1 MNLSNLRSA
10 IAICGSVVLALGMV
24 SSSAAQATLP
34 AGPQQQP
41 SDAPQEGQQVR
52 QTAIENTSPTL
63 KLNPSEALRKFQVP
77 ADEEYTLGA
86 GDEISVQFP
95 GRPELAA
102 RSVIGPDGRITLPLA
117 GTIVVANLTR
127 AAAGEKITATM
138 SKYFNDIFATVEV
151 MKYGSNH
158 VTLLGNVNKPGAIEF
173 SQTPTLLEVLSRG
186 GVQTGKD
193 GSLPDQCVIYRGDQV
208 FWVDLH
214 ELLTSG
220 SPLADLRLRR
230 DDLIFVPGV
239 TKTVTV
245 IGQVTKP
252 GQIPLRHDSTLT
264 SILGEAGGITDYA
277 GNDPNIQIVHRST
290 GTTQYV
296 RLKAILQQPDGMDVS
311 LHAGDVIFIP
321 KGGVYKWGF
330 LMQQISPYV
339 LMGTVLR

>member
-10 IAICGSVVLALGMV
+10 IANCGSVVLVLGMV
-24 SSSAAQATLP
+24 SSSAAQATSP
-34 AGPQQQP
+34 ADTQEHSNPAQEVQQP
-41 SDAPQEGQQVR
+41 R
-52 QTAIENTSPTL
+52 QTEIENTSPSL
-63 KLNPSEALRKFQVP
+63 KLNPSEALRRFQP
-77 ADEEYTLGA
+77 AAEEEYTLGA

-95 GRPELAA
+95 GRPELAT

-127 AAAGEKITATM
+127 AAAGEKITSTM
-138 SKYFNDIFATVEV
+138 SKYFDNIAATVEV
-151 MKYGSNH
+151 MRYGSNH
-158 VTLLGNVNKPGAIEF
+158 VTLLGNVNKPGTIEF

-186 GVQTGKD
+186 GVETGRD

-214 ELLTSG
+214 ELLMSG

-245 IGQVTKP
+245 IGQVPRP

-264 SILGEAGGITDYA
+264 SILGEAGGITDFA
-277 GNDPNIQIVHRST
+277 GNNPNIQIVHRSK

-296 RLKAILQQPDGMDVS
+296 RLKDVLQQPDGLDVS
-311 LHAGDVIFIP
+311 LHPGDVIFIP
-321 KGGVYKWGF
+321 RGGVYKWGF
-330 LMQQISPYV
+330 VLQQISPYV
-339 LMGTVLR
+339 LMGSVIH

>member
-10 IAICGSVVLALGMV
+10 TANCGSVVLALGMV

-34 AGPQQQP
+34 ADPKEHNDP
-41 SDAPQEGQQVR
+41 AQEAQQVR
-52 QTAIENTSPTL
+52 QTGIENTSPSL
-63 KLNPSEALRKFQVP
+63 KLNPSEALRKFQP
-77 ADEEYTLGA
+77 AADEEYTLGA

-95 GRPELAA
+95 GRPELAT

-127 AAAGEKITATM
+127 AAAGEKITSTM
-138 SKYFNDIFATVEV
+138 SKYFDNIAATVEV
-151 MKYGSNH
+151 MQYGSNH
-158 VTLLGNVNKPGAIEF
+158 VTLMGNVNKPGAIEF
-173 SQTPTLLEVLSRG
+173 QQTPTLLEVLSRG
-186 GVQTGKD
+186 GVETSPD

-214 ELLTSG
+214 ELLMSG

-245 IGQVTKP
+245 IGQVPRP

-264 SILGEAGGITDYA
+264 SILGQAGGISDGA
-277 GNDPNIQIVHRST
+277 GNDPNIQIVHRSN

-296 RLKAILQQPDGMDVS
+296 RLKNLLQQPDGMDVS
-311 LHAGDVIFIP
+311 LHPGDVIFVP
-321 KGGVYKWGF
+321 RSGVYKWGF
-330 LMQQISPYV
+330 VMQQLSPYV
-339 LMGTVLR
+339 FLGSIVH

>member
-1 MNLSNLRSA
+1 MNLSDLRSA
-10 IAICGSVVLALGMV
+10 IASCGSVVLALGMV
-24 SSSAAQATLP
+24 SSSAAQATLS
-34 AGPQQQP
+34 A
-41 SDAPQEGQQVR
+41 DPQEHGNPAQEVEQPR
-52 QTAIENTSPTL
+52 QTEIENTSPSL
-63 KLNPSEALRKFQVP
+63 KLNPSEALRKFQPP

-95 GRPELAA
+95 GRPELAT

-117 GTIVVANLTR
+117 GTVVIANLTR
-127 AAAGEKITATM
+127 AAAGEKITSTM
-138 SKYFNDIFATVEV
+138 SKYFDNIAATVEV
-151 MKYGSNH
+151 MHYGSNH

-186 GVQTGKD
+186 GVETGRD

-214 ELLTSG
+214 ELLMSG

-245 IGQVTKP
+245 IGQVPRP

-264 SILGEAGGITDYA
+264 SILGEAGGITDFA
-277 GNDPNIQIVHRST
+277 GNNPNIQIVHRSK

-296 RLKAILQQPDGMDVS
+296 RLKDLLQQPDGLDVS
-311 LHAGDVIFIP
+311 LHPGDVIFIP
-321 KGGVYKWGF
+321 RGGVYKWGF
-330 LMQQISPYV
+330 VMQQISPYV
-339 LMGTVLR
+339 LMGSVLR

>member
-10 IAICGSVVLALGMV
+10 IANCGSVVLALGMV
-24 SSSAAQATLP
+24 SSSAAQATSP
-34 AGPQQQP
+34 ADTQEHSNPAQEVQQP
-41 SDAPQEGQQVR
+41 R
-52 QTAIENTSPTL
+52 QTEIENTSPSL
-63 KLNPSEALRKFQVP
+63 KLNPSEALRRFQP
-77 ADEEYTLGA
+77 SAEEEYTLGA

-95 GRPELAA
+95 GRPELAT

-127 AAAGEKITATM
+127 AAAGEKITSTM
-138 SKYFNDIFATVEV
+138 SKYFDNIAATVEV
-151 MKYGSNH
+151 MRYGSNH
-158 VTLLGNVNKPGAIEF
+158 VTLLGNVNKPGTIEF

-186 GVQTGKD
+186 GVETGRD

-214 ELLTSG
+214 ELLMSG

-245 IGQVTKP
+245 IGQVPRP

-264 SILGEAGGITDYA
+264 SILGEAGGITDFA
-277 GNDPNIQIVHRST
+277 GNNPNIQIVHRSK

-296 RLKAILQQPDGMDVS
+296 RLKDLLQQPDGLDVS
-311 LHAGDVIFIP
+311 LHPGDVIFIP
-321 KGGVYKWGF
+321 RGGVYKWGF
-330 LMQQISPYV
+330 VLQQISPYV
-339 LMGTVLR
+339 LMGSVIH

>member
-10 IAICGSVVLALGMV
+10 IGNCSCVVLALGMV
-24 SSSAAQATLP
+24 SSSPAQATLP
-34 AGPQQQP
+34 APSQEPSNPVQEVQQP
-41 SDAPQEGQQVR
+41 R
-52 QTAIENTSPTL
+52 QTETENTGPSL
-63 KLNPSEALRKFQVP
+63 KLNPSEALRRFQP
-77 ADEEYTLGA
+77 SAEEEYTLGA

-95 GRPELAA
+95 GRSELAA
-102 RSVIGPDGRITLPLA
+102 RSVIGPDGRITLPVA

-127 AAAGEKITATM
+127 AAAGEKITSTM
-138 SKYFNDIFATVEV
+138 SKYFDNIAATVEV
-151 MKYGSNH
+151 MRYGSNH

-186 GVQTGKD
+186 GVETGKD

-214 ELLTSG
+214 ELLMTG

-245 IGQVTKP
+245 IGQVPRP

-264 SILGEAGGITDYA
+264 TIIGEAGGISDFA
-277 GNDPNIQIVHRST
+277 GNNPNIQIVHRSK

-296 RLKAILQQPDGMDVS
+296 RLKDLLQQPDGMDVS
-311 LHAGDVIFIP
+311 LHPGDVIFVP
-321 KGGVYKWGF
+321 RSGVYKWGF

>member
-10 IAICGSVVLALGMV
+10 IANCGSVVLVLGMV
-24 SSSAAQATLP
+24 SSSAAQATSP
-34 AGPQQQP
+34 ADTQEHSNPAQEVQQP
-41 SDAPQEGQQVR
+41 R
-52 QTAIENTSPTL
+52 QTEIENTSPSL
-63 KLNPSEALRKFQVP
+63 KLNPSEALRRFQP
-77 ADEEYTLGA
+77 AAEEEYTLGA

-95 GRPELAA
+95 GRPELAT

-127 AAAGEKITATM
+127 AAAGEKITSTM
-138 SKYFNDIFATVEV
+138 SKYFDNIAATVEV
-151 MKYGSNH
+151 MRYGSNH
-158 VTLLGNVNKPGAIEF
+158 VTLLGNVNKPGTIEF

-186 GVQTGKD
+186 GVETGRD

-214 ELLTSG
+214 ELLMSG

-245 IGQVTKP
+245 IGQVPRP

-264 SILGEAGGITDYA
+264 SILGEAGGITDFA
-277 GNDPNIQIVHRST
+277 GNNPNIQIVHRSK

-296 RLKAILQQPDGMDVS
+296 RLKDLLQQPDGLDVS
-311 LHAGDVIFIP
+311 LHPGDVIFIP
-321 KGGVYKWGF
+321 RGGVYKWGF
-330 LMQQISPYV
+330 VLQQISPYV
-339 LMGTVLR
+339 LMGSVIH

>member
-1 MNLSNLRSA
+1 VNLSNLRSA
-10 IAICGSVVLALGMV
+10 IANCGSVVVALGMV

-34 AGPQQQP
+34 A
-41 SDAPQEGQQVR
+41 DPQEHGNPAQEIQQAR
-52 QTAIENTSPTL
+52 QLGVESTTPSL
-63 KLNPSEALRKFQVP
+63 KLNPSEALRKFEPP

-95 GRPELAA
+95 GRPELAT

-117 GTIVVANLTR
+117 GTIVLANLTR
-127 AAAGEKITATM
+127 AAAGEKITSTM
-138 SKYFNDIFATVEV
+138 SKYFDNIAATVEV
-151 MKYGSNH
+151 MRYGSNH
-158 VTLLGNVNKPGAIEF
+158 VTLMGNVNKPGAIEF

-186 GVQTGKD
+186 GVETSRD

-214 ELLTSG
+214 ELLMSG

-245 IGQVTKP
+245 IGQVPRP
-252 GQIPLRHDSTLT
+252 GQMPLRHDSTLT
-264 SILGEAGGITDYA
+264 SILGEAGGISDGA
-277 GNDPNIQIVHRST
+277 GNDPNIQIVHRSK

-296 RLKAILQQPDGMDVS
+296 RLKNLLKQPDGMDVS
-311 LHAGDVIFIP
+311 LHPGDVIFVP
-321 KGGVYKWGF
+321 RSGVYKWGF
-330 LMQQISPYV
+330 VMQQISPYV
-339 LMGTVLR
+339 FLGSVIH

>member
-1 MNLSNLRSA
+1 VNLSILRSA
-10 IAICGSVVLALGMV
+10 IGNCGSVVLALGMV
-24 SSSAAQATLP
+24 SSRAAQATLP
-34 AGPQQQP
+34 A
-41 SDAPQEGQQVR
+41 DPQEHSDPAEEVQQAR
-52 QTAIENTSPTL
+52 QPGIENTSPSL
-63 KLNPSEALRKFQVP
+63 KLNPSEALRRFQP
-77 ADEEYTLGA
+77 AADEEYTLGA

-95 GRPELAA
+95 GRPELAT

-127 AAAGEKITATM
+127 AAAGEKITSTM
-138 SKYFNDIFATVEV
+138 SKYFNDIAATVEV
-151 MKYGSNH
+151 MRYGSNH
-158 VTLLGNVNKPGAIEF
+158 VTLMGNVNKPGAIEF

-186 GVQTGKD
+186 GVETGRD

-214 ELLTSG
+214 ELLMSG

-245 IGQVTKP
+245 IGQVPHP

-264 SILGEAGGITDYA
+264 SILGEAGGISDFA
-277 GNDPNIQIVHRST
+277 GNDPNIEIVHRSK

-296 RLKAILQQPDGMDVS
+296 RLKNLLKQPDGMDVS
-311 LHAGDVIFIP
+311 LHPGDVIFVP
-321 KGGVYKWGF
+321 RGGVYKWGF
-330 LMQQISPYV
+330 VLQQISPYV
-339 LMGTVLR
+339 LMGSVIR

>member
-10 IAICGSVVLALGMV
+10 IGNCGSVVLALGMV

-34 AGPQQQP
+34 A
-41 SDAPQEGQQVR
+41 DPQERSDPAQEVQQAR
-52 QTAIENTSPTL
+52 QPGIENTSPSL
-63 KLNPSEALRKFQVP
+63 KLNPSEALRKFEP
-77 ADEEYTLGA
+77 AADEEYTLGA

-95 GRPELAA
+95 GRPELAT

-127 AAAGEKITATM
+127 AAAGEKITSTM
-138 SKYFNDIFATVEV
+138 SKYFNDIAATVEV
-151 MKYGSNH
+151 MRYGSNH

-186 GVQTGKD
+186 GVETGKD

-214 ELLTSG
+214 ELLMSG

-245 IGQVTKP
+245 IGQVPRP

-264 SILGEAGGITDYA
+264 SILGEAGGITDFA
-277 GNDPNIQIVHRST
+277 GNDPNIQIVHRSK

-296 RLKAILQQPDGMDVS
+296 RLKNLLQQPDGMDVS
-311 LHAGDVIFIP
+311 LHPGDVIFIP
-321 KGGVYKWGF
+321 RGGVYKWGF
-330 LMQQISPYV
+330 VMQQISPYV
-339 LMGTVLR
+339 LMGSVVR

>member
-1 MNLSNLRSA
+1 MNLSNLRSG
-10 IAICGSVVLALGMV
+10 IANFGSVVLALGMV

-34 AGPQQQP
+34 AGPQEH
-41 SDAPQEGQQVR
+41 SDPAQEVQQVR
-52 QTAIENTSPTL
+52 PTAIENTNPSL
-63 KLNPSEALRKFQVP
+63 KLNPTEALRRFQAP

-95 GRPELAA
+95 GRAELTTT
-102 RSVIGPDGRITLPLA
+102 SVIGPDGRITLPLA

-127 AAAGEKITATM
+127 AAAGEKITSTM
-138 SKYFNDIFATVEV
+138 SKYFNDIAATVEV

-158 VTLLGNVNKPGAIEF
+158 VTLMGNVSKPGAIEF
-173 SQTPTLLEVLSRG
+173 TRTPTLLEVLSRG
-186 GVQTGKD
+186 GVETGPD

-214 ELLTSG
+214 ELLMSG

-245 IGQVTKP
+245 IGQVPHP
-252 GQIPLRHDSTLT
+252 GQMPLRHDSTLT
-264 SILGEAGGITDYA
+264 SILGEAGGISDGA
-277 GNDPNIQIVHRST
+277 GNDPNIQIVHRSK

-296 RLKAILQQPDGMDVS
+296 RLKNLLQQPDDMDVS
-311 LHAGDVIFIP
+311 LHPGDVIFVP
-321 KGGVYKWGF
+321 RSGVYKWGF
-330 LMQQISPYV
+330 VLQQISPYV
-339 LMGTVLR
+339 LLGSVIH

>member
-10 IAICGSVVLALGMV
+10 IANCGSVVLALGMV

-34 AGPQQQP
+34 AD
-41 SDAPQEGQQVR
+41 SQEHSNPAQEVQQVR
-52 QTAIENTSPTL
+52 QLGIENTSPSL
-63 KLNPSEALRKFQVP
+63 KLNPSEALRKFEPP

-95 GRPELAA
+95 GRPELAT

-127 AAAGEKITATM
+127 AAAGEKITSTM
-138 SKYFNDIFATVEV
+138 SKYFDNIAATVEV
-151 MKYGSNH
+151 MRYGSNH

-186 GVQTGKD
+186 GVETGKD

-214 ELLTSG
+214 ELLMSG

-245 IGQVTKP
+245 IGQVPRP
-252 GQIPLRHDSTLT
+252 GQMPLRHDSTLT
-264 SILGEAGGITDYA
+264 SILGEAGGISDGA
-277 GNDPNIQIVHRST
+277 GNDPNIQIVHRSK

-296 RLKAILQQPDGMDVS
+296 RLKELLKQPDGMDVS
-311 LHAGDVIFIP
+311 LHPGDVIFVP
-321 KGGVYKWGF
+321 RSGVYKWGF
-330 LMQQISPYV
+330 VMQQISPYV
-339 LMGTVLR
+339 FLGSVIH

>member
-10 IAICGSVVLALGMV
+10 IANCGSVVLALGMV
-24 SSSAAQATLP
+24 SSSAAQATL
-34 AGPQQQP
+34 AA
-41 SDAPQEGQQVR
+41 APQEHSEPAQEVQQVR

-63 KLNPSEALRKFQVP
+63 KLNPSEALRKFQP
-77 ADEEYTLGA
+77 AADEEYTLGA

-95 GRPELAA
+95 GRPDLTTA
-102 RSVIGPDGRITLPLA
+102 SVIGPDGRITLPLA

-127 AAAGEKITATM
+127 AQAGEKITSTM
-138 SKYFNDIFATVEV
+138 QKYFNDIATTVEV

-158 VTLLGNVNKPGAIEF
+158 VTLLGNVTKPGAIEF

-186 GVQTGKD
+186 GVQTGRD
-193 GSLPDQCVIYRGDQV
+193 GSLPDECVIYRGDQV

-214 ELLTSG
+214 ALLSSG

-252 GQIPLRHDSTLT
+252 GQIPLHHDSTLT
-264 SILGEAGGITDYA
+264 SIIGEAGGITDYA
-277 GNDPNIQIVHRST
+277 GNDPNIQIVHRSN

-296 RLKAILQQPDGMDVS
+296 RLKTLLQQPDRMDVS

-321 KGGVYKWGF
+321 RGGVYKWGF
-330 LMQQISPYV
+330 MMQQISPYV
-339 LMGTVLR
+339 LMGTVFR

>member
-1 MNLSNLRSA
+1 MSLSNLRFA
-10 IAICGSVVLALGMV
+10 IANCGSVVLAMGMV

-34 AGPQQQP
+34 A
-41 SDAPQEGQQVR
+41 DPQEPNNPAQDVQRVR
-52 QTAIENTSPTL
+52 QADIENTSPSL
-63 KLNPSEALRKFQVP
+63 KLNQRDALSKFEPP

-86 GDEISVQFP
+86 GDEITVQFP
-95 GRPELAA
+95 GRPELTT

-127 AAAGEKITATM
+127 AAAGEKITSTM
-138 SKYFNDIFATVEV
+138 SKYFNDIAATVEV
-151 MKYGSNH
+151 MRYGSNH

-186 GVQTGKD
+186 GVETGKD

-245 IGQVTKP
+245 IGQVPRP

-277 GNDPNIQIVHRST
+277 GNDPNIQIVHRSK

-296 RLKAILQQPDGMDVS
+296 RLKNLLNQPDGMDVS
-311 LHAGDVIFIP
+311 LHPGDVIFVP
-321 KGGVYKWGF
+321 RSGVYKWGF
-330 LMQQISPYV
+330 VMQQISPYV
-339 LMGTVLR
+339 LLGSVVH